1 MEVRLPS
8 KKEMKIKAK
17 RSTKGFT
24 VAEIIIV
31 LGILA
36 LLVSMIVSSFGK
48 VGGSEALDTTVAS
61 VISILNEAKSQ
72 AVSSKDAS
80 NYGVRILNNGLISF
94 KNSYGTNNKEY
105 IVSNLVTVSTSTGI
119 GADIIFNNVSGNTNA
134 SGTITITVLND
145 SSKNSTI
152 NVYSTG
158 VIEKN

>member
-1 MEVRLPS
+1 
-8 KKEMKIKAK
+8 MKIKAK